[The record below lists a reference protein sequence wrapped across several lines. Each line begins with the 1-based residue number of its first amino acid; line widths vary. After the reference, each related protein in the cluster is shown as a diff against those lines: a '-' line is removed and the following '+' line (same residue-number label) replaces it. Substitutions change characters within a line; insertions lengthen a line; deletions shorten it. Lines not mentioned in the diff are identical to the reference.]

1 MENCQC
7 VPFFDPRTSTL
18 TYVVSDP
25 ATRDAVII
33 DPVLDYCPL
42 ASQTS
47 TESIDAVLAHLQKH
61 DLHLRYV
68 LETHAHADHLSAGQL
83 LRQRLQVPIA
93 IGARITAVQQA
104 FKDLLGLPADFAVDG
119 RQFDRLLQDGETLA
133 AGSLRVQVLATPGH
147 TPACVSYLIAGAA
160 AAPRLSIAGAA
171 AAPRLSI
178 GDALFC
184 GDALFIEDYGTGRCD
199 FPGGDAAVLYR
210 SIHERIYELPA
221 ETRVFPGHD
230 YQPGGRPLRSQTTVA
245 AQRASNIH
253 LRHDT
258 LAEDFVRFRR
268 ARDATLTPPRL
279 LFPSIQVNIDAGR
292 LPREEAAGGHRYLRI
307 PLNVARPTDDA
318 GAPR

>member
-47 TESIDAVLAHLQKH
+47 TESIDAVLAHLREH

-147 TPACVSYLIAGAA
+147 TPACVSYLI
-160 AAPRLSIAGAA
+160 
-171 AAPRLSI
+171 

-258 LAEDFVRFRR
+258 PAEDFVRFRR